1 MKGNLHEIATARI
14 TAANPSLRN
23 QDTLPCLPLLLQL
36 PNLLALDAALFAFCW
51 QWMASTAFGVEAS
64 WIHGGLIAIAVWLG
78 YTADRW
84 LDVSGMRNTPRTRRH
99 RFVAQHRGGM
109 LIAWAGVFACSILIS
124 WKALT
129 IETFSTGLVLAG
141 LCATNACINH
151 SDPNGRFPLPKEL
164 RAALLLSAG
173 IHLFLWQAMG
183 ETNFSLWL
191 SFASV
196 TTLCF
201 LNCCFVAK
209 WETNVDRCQGQSSL
223 ALRQKKVRFLAR
235 KVTIATIAIGSSMAL
250 LRLNEPEALMIF
262 STAVALAPLPFID
275 RLELDAED
283 KRILADASLF
293 LPCLSLI

>member
-1 MKGNLHEIATARI
+1 
-14 TAANPSLRN
+14 
-23 QDTLPCLPLLLQL
+23 
-36 PNLLALDAALFAFCW
+36 
-51 QWMASTAFGVEAS
+51 
-64 WIHGGLIAIAVWLG
+64 
-78 YTADRW
+78 
-84 LDVSGMRNTPRTRRH
+84 
-99 RFVAQHRGGM
+99 M

-201 LNCCFVAK
+201 RNCCVVAK